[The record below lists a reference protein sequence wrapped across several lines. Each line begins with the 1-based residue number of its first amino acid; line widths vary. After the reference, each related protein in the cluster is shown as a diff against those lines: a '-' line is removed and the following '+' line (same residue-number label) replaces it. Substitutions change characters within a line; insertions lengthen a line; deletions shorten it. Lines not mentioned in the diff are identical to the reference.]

1 MSTDYSERTYKTIY
15 IQKKMGFGL
24 TTHPIYT
31 HIYENLY
38 AI

>member
-15 IQKKMGFGL
+15 IKKMGFGL
-24 TTHPIYT
+24 TTHPIYP